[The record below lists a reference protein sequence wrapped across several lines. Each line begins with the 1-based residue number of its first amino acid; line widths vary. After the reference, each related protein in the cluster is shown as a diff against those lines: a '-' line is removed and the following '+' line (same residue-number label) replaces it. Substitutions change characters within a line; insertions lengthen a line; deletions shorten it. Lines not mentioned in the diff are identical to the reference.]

1 MNTFGRIY
9 RFTGFGESHGAVV
22 GGVIDGCPSGIR
34 LDMDLIASELSRRAG
49 HGGEM
54 ADWHGCSLRAAAES
68 DKVEWLSGVCE
79 GVTLGTPVA
88 FVIRNEN
95 VRSEDY
101 EALQHVYRPGH
112 ADYTYQMKYGIRDA
126 RGGGRASARETA
138 GRVVAGAIAKQIL
151 AQRGVTIAA
160 YVEQVGNER
169 TEDGMRNRVAEAQ
182 RAGDSIGGIVGCR
195 IEGLP
200 AGVGE
205 PVFDKLSARLAYA
218 MLSINACKGFAY
230 GSGFRYMGKT
240 GSELNDAMPYT
251 TNHAGGILGGISNG
265 QAIYFEVV
273 FKPAPSIRKEQQTL
287 TDKGEKVSVSIG
299 GRHDACVAVR
309 AVPVVEAM
317 AAMTVLDML
326 MLRDVETGACASDYH
341 GEYTEKKDPDGVF

>member
-1 MNTFGRIY
+1 MNTFGRIF
-9 RFTGFGESHGAVV
+9 RFTDFGESHGAGV
-22 GGVIDGCPSGIR
+22 GGIIDGCPAGIR
-34 LDMDLIASELSRRAG
+34 IDMDLIAGELARRAG
-49 HGGEM
+49 EGEEFEGWEGLSSRASGE
-54 ADWHGCSLRAAAES
+54 ADR
-68 DKVEWLSGVCE
+68 VEWLSGIYE

-88 FVIRNEN
+88 FVVKNTD

-101 EALQHVYRPGH
+101 ETLQHVYRPGH
-112 ADYTYQMKYGIRDA
+112 ADYTYRMKYGVCDT

-138 GRVVAGAIAKQIL
+138 ARVVAGAVAKQIL
-151 AQRGVTIAA
+151 SQRGITLAA
-160 YVEQVGNER
+160 EMEQVGDMCGE
-169 TEDGMRNRVAEAQ
+169 EAMRQLVKEVHSS
-182 RAGDSIGGIVGCR
+182 GDSIGGIVGCR

-200 AGVGE
+200 VGVGE

-230 GSGFRYMGKT
+230 GSGFREVAMR
-240 GSELNDAMPYT
+240 GSELNDAMPYA

-265 QAIYFEVV
+265 QTVCFEVV
-273 FKPAPSIRKEQQTL
+273 FKPAPSIAKEQQTL
-287 TDKGEKVSVSIG
+287 TDRGKKVTVSVK

-326 MLRDVETGACASDYH
+326 LLRDLELGALGGATCQRD
-341 GEYTEKKDPDGVF
+341 